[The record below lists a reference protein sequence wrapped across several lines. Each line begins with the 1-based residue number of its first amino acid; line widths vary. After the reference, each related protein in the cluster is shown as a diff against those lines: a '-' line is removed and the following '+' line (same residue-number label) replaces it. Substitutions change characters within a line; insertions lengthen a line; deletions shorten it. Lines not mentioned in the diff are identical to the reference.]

1 MTLSNSSQPEDSVLD
16 PLRVKLIFNP
26 MAGQLEEAS
35 ARLVE
40 ILSYLQAWQMRPEVY
55 MVQPESR
62 LQSVAVKAIQQGIG
76 LIVVCGGDGTI
87 ESMIGGLMGTS
98 ATLGIIPIG
107 TRNNIAHSLGIP
119 TDSIAEAVALLRQGR
134 RLKIDVGHARC
145 GRAGRWFL
153 EAATVGLVSALYP
166 SADEIQHGNLTR
178 IGDFLATLVSYPASE
193 VSLSLDDG
201 RPTVTTTAHVVL
213 VANMPYFGAHFQ
225 VAPSVSY
232 EDGRLDVLVYSQV
245 GKLNLIEYAV
255 QEMAGAFPDDPRIQ
269 HYQVKSVDVH
279 TIPEMPVMA
288 DGVMLGNGPLSVTI
302 RRHSLAVMAGPKAGV
317 NSALPA
323 KSDPATAP
331 DE

>member
-1 MTLSNSSQPEDSVLD
+1 MTLSNSSQPEDSVLE

-26 MAGQLEEAS
+26 MAGQFEEAS

-62 LQSVAVKAIQQGIG
+62 LQPVVAEAIQQGIG
-76 LIVVCGGDGTI
+76 LIVACGGDGTI
-87 ESMIGGLMGTS
+87 ESMIGDLMGTS

-107 TRNNIAHSLGIP
+107 TRNNIAHSPGIP

-134 RLKIDVGHARC
+134 RTKIDVGHACC

-178 IGDFLATLVSYPASE
+178 IGDFLATLVSHPASE

-201 RPTVTTTAHVVL
+201 RQTPTATAHVVL

-225 VAPSVSY
+225 VAPGVSY

-269 HYQVKSVDVH
+269 HYRVKSVDVH

-288 DGVMLGNGPLSVTI
+288 DGVMLGNGSLSVTI
-302 RRHSLAVMAGPKAGV
+302 RRHSLAVMASPKAGV
-317 NSALPA
+317 NLASPA

>member
-1 MTLSNSSQPEDSVLD
+1 MMLSNSRQPEDLVLK

-26 MAGQLEEAS
+26 MAGQPVES
-35 ARLVE
+35 SMRLAE
-40 ILSYLQAWQMRPEVY
+40 ILMHLQAWQMRPEVY

-62 LQSVAVKAIQQGIG
+62 LQSVVAEAIQQGIG

-87 ESMIGGLMGTS
+87 ESTIDSLMGAS

-107 TRNNIAHSLGIP
+107 TRNNITHSLGIP

-134 RLKIDVGHARC
+134 RLKTDVGHAHC
-145 GRAGRWFL
+145 GRARRWFL

-193 VSLSLDDG
+193 VSLSLDGG
-201 RPTVTTTAHVVL
+201 RPAVTTTAHVVL

-225 VAPSVSY
+225 VAPNVSY

-255 QEMAGAFPDDPRIQ
+255 QEMTGAFPDDPRIQ
-269 HYQVKSVDVH
+269 HYRVKSVNVY

-288 DGVMLGNGPLSVTI
+288 DGVMLGDGPLRVTI
-302 RRHSLAVMAGPKAGV
+302 RRHSLAVMAG
-317 NSALPA
+317 
-323 KSDPATAP
+323 ATTC
-331 DE
+331 